1 MRFHKFTP
9 RNKSLRYRNQ
19 NEVTEALGKCM
30 KMAVKVN
37 NLTLKILVLE
47 VKTPLI
53 HSQRNS
59 LKLKIHL
66 CYK

>member
-1 MRFHKFTP
+1 MRFHKFIP

-53 HSQRNS
+53 HSQS
-59 LKLKIHL
+59 QTPEIH
-66 CYK
+66 